1 MRITQ
6 NMSSDSSVYNL
17 QQGRARLDRLQNL
30 TASGQNVSTPSDDPI
45 SAHLLVDLG
54 DKVRAINQYSSN
66 TAKATSWMQFTSTAL
81 QGMSDIIGQAKKLAG
96 TINSGSDDPNIR
108 QSAHDQL
115 VNLKKQLVDM
125 ANTQYGDQY
134 IFGGANNSSPPFNN
148 TDNNYAG
155 DGTQLSVEIGQN
167 TTQTMNITGNR
178 LLKGG
183 GTNPNY
189 GSIDILKTFDD
200 MIAAVGDST
209 TSSNVP
215 AINQAASDLYDGSK
229 QLNTAVSDVLS
240 RMTRLDNISKFNAN
254 SKDTMLS
261 IASNVQNVD
270 YAKLGVELSQQKLAF
285 EASLSAT
292 AKVSQLSLLNYM

>member
-6 NMSSDSSVYNL
+6 NMSADSSVYNL
-17 QQGRARLDRLQNL
+17 QQGRAKLDRLQNL
-30 TASGQNVSTPSDDPI
+30 VASGQNVSTPSDDPI
-45 SAHLLVDLG
+45 AARLLVDIG
-54 DKVRAINQYSSN
+54 DKVRTIDQYSSN
-66 TAKATSWMQFTSTAL
+66 TSKATSWMQFTSNAL
-81 QGMSDIIGQAKKLAG
+81 QGLSDIISQAKQVSG
-96 TINSGSDDPNIR
+96 TLNSGSDDPNIR

-115 VNLKKQLVDM
+115 VNLKKQIVDM
-125 ANTQYGDQY
+125 ANTQFGDQY

-155 DGTQLSVEIGQN
+155 DGTQLSIEIGQN
-167 TTQTMNITGNR
+167 AVQTMNVTGDR

-209 TSSNVP
+209 TPSNVA
-215 AINQAASDLYDGSK
+215 AINQASSDLYDGSK

-254 SKDTMLS
+254 SKNTMLS

-270 YAKLGVELSQQKLAF
+270 YAKLGVQLSQQQTAF
-285 EASLSAT
+285 QASLSST
-292 AKVSQLSLLNYM
+292 AKISQLSLLDYM